1 MMTTMKNVTELPEM
15 KLHETTQR
23 FYK

>member
-1 MMTTMKNVTELPEM
+1 MTTMKNVTELPEM